1 MTTQA
6 VTDETIADTTGI
18 PPAGP
23 ANPAVDAPAPS
34 SASTLRAQFLE
45 ARRAEILEAARGVFV
60 EKGCDAAS
68 MQQIAKAAGVSAGNI
83 YRYFPNKEALIVAVC
98 EVCEIAD
105 REKFASVSAASASP
119 LGALFAMGDSA
130 FAQFADTDA
139 REATMLTLE
148 SALVAARND
157 EFGPA
162 VERQA
167 AGLRDALVGLVSAA
181 QEAGELDPSLN
192 AEAFGELLL
201 SVVSGMRLMQL
212 QVNGSVDADGVWTLL
227 QRIVRGFGTE
237 GVATNLDGAP

>member
-1 MTTQA
+1 VTTHA
-6 VTDETIADTTGI
+6 VNDETVAETPGI
-18 PPAGP
+18 PSAPP
-23 ANPAVDAPAPS
+23 ANPRADAPVSS
-34 SASTLRAQFLE
+34 SASTLREQFLE

-60 EKGCDAAS
+60 AKGCDAAS

-83 YRYFPNKEALIVAVC
+83 YRYFPNKDALIVAVC
-98 EVCEIAD
+98 EECEIAD
-105 REKFASVSAASASP
+105 RERFASVSAANASP

-130 FAQFADTDA
+130 FAQFTDDNA

-162 VERQA
+162 VERQTA
-167 AGLRDALVGLVSAA
+167 ALRDALAELLRAA
-181 QEAGELDPSLN
+181 QNAGELDSSVN
-192 AEAFGELLL
+192 AQAFGDLLL

-237 GVATNLDGAP
+237 GVATNLDEAR